1 MKPRLIYALPVIL
14 AACGPTVS
22 QSGGAEM
29 PAPAPL
35 KADKA
40 PAKAAAPAIQE
51 TAFAGT
57 WAQTDPETAVFTSEE
72 GTELVKI
79 RCLPGSEE
87 VGTGPA
93 LAIQRTASGN
103 STASS
108 LDVFTGAGGLS
119 LPASVDAQAGL
130 ITGTIAADAPR
141 LSALMVGQGELK
153 LQAGTDVYVLENS
166 QAVEAVVEACR
177 PAPKGEAPQN
187 SEAESSEEAPPSQM

>member
-35 KADKA
+35 KSDKA

-51 TAFAGT
+51 TAFAGS
-57 WAQTDPETAVFTSEE
+57 WAQTDPETAVFTSEP
-72 GTELVKI
+72 GAELVKI
-79 RCLPGSEE
+79 RCLPGGEDD
-87 VGTGPA
+87 GTGPA
-93 LAIQRTASGN
+93 IAIQRTTSSN
-103 STASS
+103 SKASS

-130 ITGTIAADAPR
+130 ITGTIAADSPR
-141 LSALMVGQGELK
+141 LSALMVGQGDLK

-166 QAVEAVVEACR
+166 KAVEAVVEACR
-177 PAPKGEAPQN
+177 PAPEAKKPQD
-187 SEAESSEEAPPSQM
+187 SETDAPEEAPPSQM